1 MSAEPL
7 LIQPLHDDRTLACE
21 GRGVLEL
28 SMSRPHLAGEG
39 AAVRRVERYYARLCG
54 SWLARWTGPLYR
66 RACAAEETALSA
78 ARPFTPWRASFTWSV
93 THSDDTALSLCWEA
107 VEEGDGQL
115 RVCRRYDVWS
125 RKDGRPLTLADVLPQ
140 RKGWRTSVRKALA
153 SQLEELADRTPEE
166 VLPGWRSG
174 LSRCI
179 RAGHFYL
186 SPEGPVVLARPGTL
200 RPARIGWCAFPLTGQ
215 KVPGL

>member
-21 GRGVLEL
+21 GRAVLEL

-39 AAVRRVERYYARLCG
+39 TAVRRVERYYVRLCQ

-66 RACAAEETALSA
+66 RACEAEEASLSA

-93 THSDDTALSLCWEA
+93 THSDEAALSLCWEA
-107 VEEGDGQL
+107 VEEGDGQR

-125 RKDGRPLTLADVLPQ
+125 WKDGRPLTLADVLPQ
-140 RKGWRTSVRKALA
+140 RKGWRACVRKALA
-153 SQLEELADRTPEE
+153 SQLEERSARDPEE
-166 VLPGWRSG
+166 ILPHWRAH
-174 LSRCI
+174 LRRCV

-186 SPEGPVVLARPGTL
+186 SPEGPVVLAQPGML
-200 RPARIGWCAFPLTGQ
+200 CPARAGWCSFPLQGQ
-215 KVPGL
+215 NTPGL